1 MIDVFL
7 CLVQKE
13 RNKEKDEEKKSKE
26 MSGGEKSKEKGN
38 NGGEKNKKK
47 SEGGGGGGG
56 DGGEKKNK
64 KKEDGPITVVLKVD
78 MHCDGCAMKVKKSVR
93 GYEGD
98 RSIAYN
104 CNFDSSLSLS
114 LSLLGSLFTVSVVE
128 S

>member
-47 SEGGGGGGG
+47 SEGGGG

>member
-47 SEGGGGGGG
+47 SEGGGG

-114 LSLLGSLFTVSVVE
+114 LSAWLCLLFRLLNHE
-128 S
+128 